1 MSATPARVTARVCAI
16 GARQHALVSLAQA
29 RASGMTD
36 RTARSWAGRG
46 IWRREAPG
54 VYRFTGAPRTWE
66 SRALAAVLS
75 IRGDA
80 VVSHRSAGH
89 LWLPD
94 HVPAPGRV
102 EVTVPYGAGRQRRPG
117 LTVHETR
124 AWPQVDAR
132 RRTLVPVTGPA
143 RTLLD
148 LCGVVDEVTAL
159 GVLDEMRRRR
169 LVSWDDLWAAL
180 VLHKPGRKGRAKY
193 RGILEAR
200 HGQVVPD
207 GTFARLFLRA
217 LAEAGLP
224 LPVSEHVV
232 VVGGVRHRLDAAYAE
247 HGVGIELDG
256 KQSHLTDVAFEED
269 RARDNRLG
277 LAGWMIL
284 RYTWRRFTTEPD
296 RVVEEVRT
304 ALARSGRSD
313 LRLSAE

>member
-1 MSATPARVTARVCAI
+1 MSVTATRVAAGVCAI
-16 GARQHALVSLAQA
+16 GARQHALVTLAQA
-29 RASGMTD
+29 RSSGMSD
-36 RTARSWAGRG
+36 RAVRSWANRG
-46 IWRREAPG
+46 IWTREAPG
-54 VYRFTGAPRTWE
+54 VYRFTGAPRTWD
-66 SRALAAVLS
+66 SRAMVAVLS

-80 VVSHRSAGH
+80 VASHRSAAH

-124 AWPQVDAR
+124 AWLHVDAR

-148 LCGVVDEVTAL
+148 LCGVADEVTAL
-159 GVLDEMRRRR
+159 GVLDELRRRR

-180 VLHKPGRKGRAKY
+180 VLHKPGRRGRARY

-200 HGQVVPD
+200 HGSVVPD
-207 GTFARLFLRA
+207 GTFPRLFLRA

-224 LPVSEHVV
+224 VPESEHMVV
-232 VVGGVRHRLDAAYAE
+232 VDGVRHRLDAAYAE
-247 HGVGIELDG
+247 RRVGIELDG
-256 KQSHLTDVAFEED
+256 KLSHLTDVAFEED

-277 LAGWMIL
+277 LAGWMVL

-296 RVVEEVRT
+296 QVVGEIRT
-304 ALARSGRSD
+304 ALARSGGSGP
-313 LRLSAE
+313 RLSAQ